1 LTSNQQVEGSSPSER
16 VIMNE
21 RKFKK
26 LAKIALPYALN
37 SDRTKRHVSL
47 ILVRNKVISIGTN
60 QLKSHPQAK
69 KIGYRYDEVHSELDA
84 LLRCKERQNLQLVN
98 FRFNRF
104 AATRLSRPCDLCT
117 PWCKLIFDKIYY
129 TTPTGFERLVY

>member
-1 LTSNQQVEGSSPSER
+1 MTSNQQVASSSLAER
-16 VIMNE
+16 VMNE
-21 RKFKK
+21 RKFKR
-26 LAKIALPYALN
+26 LSKIALPYALN
-37 SDRTKRHVSL
+37 NDRAKRHVSL

-60 QLKSHPQAK
+60 QLKSHPKAK

-84 LLRCKERQNLQLVN
+84 LLRCKERQNLELFN

-104 AATRLSRPCDLCT
+104 ADARLSRPCSLCT

-129 TTPTGFERLVY
+129 STPTGFERLVY